1 MGSRAKAPFPYELC
15 GGTGHLRTEPGLLQ
29 ERGQNRLSVD
39 WRPDSWRGPVVAALL
54 AVAWVL
60 EEVGGCA
67 RVGGAKEAG
76 GPSPDCWSPGA
87 GEAAAESEARAC
99 VIFPSR
105 RQKGKRPADMRSSL
119 LWQPP

>member
-39 WRPDSWRGPVVAALL
+39 WRPDSWRWRGCWRRWARR
-54 AVAWVL
+54 
-60 EEVGGCA
+60 GGCA

-105 RQKGKRPADMRSSL
+105 RQKGKRPVDVRSSL